1 MKGMRR
7 AFTLIELLVVIAI
20 IAILAALLFPV
31 FARAKAAAKQS
42 VCISNLKQIGSAI
55 ALYMG
60 DNDDLFPYAVDASD
74 KFSPNLWNHEPAF
87 KAQIP
92 YMLEMPD
99 ALLPYTK
106 NKNIFQ
112 CPADSGTRVLDNHY
126 PDPFISAPSLY
137 ATYRSSYFFRT
148 EIAFKFFSQTQ
159 FRLPAEVNLM
169 FDGAGHW
176 HGAGRALQTTDDLQT
191 YYDLLRG
198 YRYNTLYGDFH
209 AKSLTRSQLDQLWAM
224 PL

>member
-1 MKGMRR
+1 MRR

-31 FARAKAAAKQS
+31 FARAKLAAKQS
-42 VCISNLKQIGSAI
+42 GCVSNLKQIGSSI

-60 DNDDLFPYAVDASD
+60 DNDDIFPSAVDASD
-74 KFSPNLWNHEPAF
+74 KFKPEIWSHEPAF
-87 KAQIP
+87 MARIP
-92 YMLEMPD
+92 LMPLIWD

-106 NKNIFQ
+106 NKEGFK
-112 CPADSGTRVLDNHY
+112 CPADTGTEVLDNHLF
-126 PDPFISAPSLY
+126 DKFVSSPSLY
-137 ATYRSSYFFRT
+137 ATYGSSYLFRT

-159 FRLPAEVNLM
+159 FQLPANVNVL

-176 HGAGRALQTTDDLQT
+176 HAGSRAIRASDAGDFDATMS
-191 YYDLLRG
+191 LLRDF
-198 YRYNTLYGDFH
+198 RYVTLFGDFH
-209 AKSLTRSQLDQLWAM
+209 AKSLTRDQLDQAWAT